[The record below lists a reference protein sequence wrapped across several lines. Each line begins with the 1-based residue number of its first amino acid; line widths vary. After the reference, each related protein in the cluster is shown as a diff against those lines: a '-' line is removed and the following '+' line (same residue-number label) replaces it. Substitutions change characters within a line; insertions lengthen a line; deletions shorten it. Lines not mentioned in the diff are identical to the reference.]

1 MAKSLRLWSLA
12 LVTVLIAAVLVAM
25 PHLDRDADA
34 ANASDFDAGYI
45 ISDENFYNGSAMT
58 SAAQV
63 QSFLES
69 KNAGCKSG
77 QTCILNYREPTPT
90 MAASL
95 YCDRLEGRDN
105 ESAASIIFRV
115 GQACNISQMALIVL
129 IEKEQSLVSL
139 QNPAPWRFESATG
152 YGCPD
157 TAPCDAGFGGFFTQ
171 MYYGARAYQYYKEH
185 PTQFRH
191 QPNAWNSVLYN
202 PNSACGSSQVFIQN
216 YATAGLYNYTP
227 YQPNRAAM
235 NNLYGTGDSCSS
247 YGNRNFW
254 RMYTDWFGDPTG
266 SSLGTG
272 DVVQSTSTG
281 HYFVYSESDGLVRIP
296 ERPQLVSMGLHHNV
310 RQMAP
315 AQIYEYGIASMRV
328 TGWGLR
334 CGTSS
339 YMASAGLLQHF
350 ESAATRD
357 HYGMTF
363 TTLPAD
369 LCNVLPKGKD
379 KVSQVAVDESGGL
392 WLIEDGTK
400 RAATAGS
407 LAAVGLDDKYRI
419 TLPRAFAAAMPTG
432 EAFTGIDA
440 STGDVVRDS
449 STGDYFIYSEDAGM
463 IHVTERAFLVSIG
476 RAGDIRNVGTSVIEA
491 HGIASQTLDSWAIQ
505 CGGQSYF
512 ASSRVLQPYESAA
525 VQSHYGLT
533 PTQLPAD
540 LCETL
545 TFSQNEVSQ
554 AAVDLSD
561 DLWVIEDGEKRA
573 ATQASLQ
580 AAGLDDKFRV
590 TLPPLFARS
599 LTQGSDHTAPDTP
612 AEDIS
617 VGDVVRDASSGE
629 QYVYSAQ
636 QGLIRVTD
644 PVYLEAL
651 GLETA
656 ASQKTSAEIASL
668 GLSSNEISG
677 WGFVCGSTHYVAS
690 GGELFAFE
698 STETR
703 EHYDMSFTQMPT
715 DLCESLTFSEYEA
728 SQVVTDGAGSFWII
742 EHGEKRPVALATLQN
757 GDLPTKYRLV
767 LPSEFLDTL
776 PVGPT
781 YRIPSYGV
789 LESGQAVI
797 GDSDDRYI
805 YSADAGL
812 VPVTNEA
819 IIVSLGLQ
827 QTPVNLTDSELQEV
841 GVHDTAL
848 DSWLVTCSEEVFFA
862 SSQQVHPVAEDALEH
877 LAMNPVELPADLCGL
892 LTVSDLEATRV
903 MSDMSGRLWVFEDG
917 ALRAATEGTLEDAGL
932 QSLDR
937 VTMPDAYKRL
947 LPVWLNLEINEFE
960 LMEVPPAP

>member
-12 LVTVLIAAVLVAM
+12 LVTVLIAAVLVAI
-25 PHLDRDADA
+25 PYLDRDADA
-34 ANASDFDAGYI
+34 ADASDFDAGYI

-58 SAAQV
+58 SASQV

-69 KNAGCKSG
+69 KNPGCKTG
-77 QTCILNYREPTPT
+77 QTCILNYTEPTPT

-105 ESAASIIFRV
+105 ESAASIIQRV
-115 GQACNISQMALIVL
+115 GEACNISQEALIVL

-202 PNSACGSSQVFIQN
+202 PSSSCGSSQVFIQN

-227 YQPNRAAM
+227 YQPNQAAM
-235 NNLYGTGDSCSS
+235 NNLYGTGDTCSS

-281 HYFVYSESDGLVRIP
+281 HYFVFSESDGLVRIP

-315 AQIYEYGIASMRV
+315 TQIYEYGLSSTQVR
-328 TGWGLR
+328 GWGLR
-334 CGTSS
+334 CGNANYLASS
-339 YMASAGLLQHF
+339 GLLQHF

-357 HYGMTF
+357 HYGVPF
-363 TTLPAD
+363 TALPAD
-369 LCNVLPKGKD
+369 LCGVLPKAKD
-379 KVSQVAVDESGGL
+379 KVSQVAIDEAGGL
-392 WLIEDGTK
+392 WLIENGVK
-400 RAATAGS
+400 RAATEGA
-407 LAAVGLDDKYRI
+407 LEAVGLDDKYRI
-419 TLPRAFAAAMPTG
+419 TLPRLFAETMPTG
-432 EAFTGIDA
+432 DAFTGVDA
-440 STGDVVRDS
+440 TTGDVLRD
-449 STGDYFIYSEDAGM
+449 TDNGDYFIYSEDAGM
-463 IHVTERAFLVSIG
+463 IEVTDRAFLVSMG
-476 RAGDIRNVGTSVIEA
+476 RAGDIRNVGSSVIAA
-491 HGIASQTLDSWAIQ
+491 HGLASQTLDSWAIQ
-505 CGGQSYF
+505 CNGQSYF
-512 ASSRVLQPYESAA
+512 ASSRVLQPFESAA
-525 VQSHYGLT
+525 VQSHYGMT

-545 TFSQNEVSQ
+545 TFSENEVSQ
-554 AAVDLSD
+554 VASDLSD
-561 DLWVIEDGEKRA
+561 DLWVIENGEKRA
-573 ATQASLQ
+573 ATQASLE
-580 AAGLDDKFRV
+580 AADLDDKFRV
-590 TLPPLFARS
+590 TLPPRYINS

-612 AEDIS
+612 AAEAT
-617 VGDVVRDASSGE
+617 VGDVIQDAASGE

-636 QGLIRVTD
+636 QGLLPVAD
-644 PVYLEAL
+644 SVYLEAL
-651 GLETA
+651 GIDTA
-656 ASQKTSAEIASL
+656 ATRMSASEIASL

-677 WGFVCGSTHYVAS
+677 WGFVCGSTQYVAS
-690 GGELFAFE
+690 GGELFSFE
-698 STETR
+698 SNETR
-703 EHYDMSFTQMPT
+703 EHFDMSFTELPA
-715 DLCESLTFSEYEA
+715 DLCEALAFSDHRA
-728 SQVVTDGAGSFWII
+728 SQLVTDGDGKFWFM
-742 EHGEKRPVALATLQN
+742 EHGEKRPVELATLQN

-767 LPSEFLDTL
+767 LPSGLLDSF
-776 PVGPT
+776 PVGES
-781 YRIPSYGV
+781 YIIPSYGV
-789 LESGQAVI
+789 LESGQVVI

-805 YSADAGL
+805 FSADAGL
-812 VPVTNEA
+812 VPVADEA
-819 IIVSLGLQ
+819 ILVSLGLQ
-827 QTPVNLTDSELQEV
+827 QTPVALSDSDLDDV
-841 GVHDTAL
+841 GTHDTTL
-848 DSWLVTCSEEVFFA
+848 DSWLVTCSDEVFFA
-862 SSQQVHPVAEDALEH
+862 SSQQVHPVAEGALEH

-892 LTVSDLEATRV
+892 LTVSDVQATQV
-903 MSDMSGRLWVFEDG
+903 MTDMSGRLWVLEDG

-932 QSLDR
+932 QNLER
-937 VTMPDAYKRL
+937 VTMPDAYMRVM
-947 LPVWLNLEINEFE
+947 PVWMNLELDDFV